1 MHDTKCE
8 KQNKPI
14 LIIPA
19 AGRSSRYPDMK
30 PKWMLTH
37 PSGKLMIEKVID
49 GLNVNDYKEI
59 YFVILR
65 EHCVKYEADLILKQA
80 FPDNIFN
87 ITILENPTLSSPE
100 TVYECIS
107 QNNIS
112 GGIVVKDCDCLVSYN
127 IPQTSNFIV
136 GLSLTNNV
144 HIKNLQQKSFI
155 ISNHDNIV
163 QEIIE
168 KQIASDNVCLGVY
181 GMKAED
187 MIISYKKLLNILSKE
202 MYFSHI
208 ISDLIDTYNKIF
220 TVVEAND
227 FIDWGTKE
235 EWFSS
240 TTIKN
245 TYLLDIDG
253 IVLFNTGK
261 YGSENWF
268 NIIKPIEENV
278 KIIKQLSDQGH
289 EIIFITSRTQ
299 GALLLFEEFLKER
312 KIIYKTIIHSCLHS
326 KRILVNDFAS
336 SNPFPSCLA
345 INIPRNQPIEPY
357 LK

>member
-1 MHDTKCE
+1 MYDKECE
-8 KQNKPI
+8 ITDKPI

-19 AGRSSRYPDMK
+19 AGKSSRYPNMK

-37 PSGKLMIEKVID
+37 PSGKLMIEKVVD
-49 GLNVNDYKEI
+49 GLKIDDYRKI
-59 YFVILR
+59 HFVILK
-65 EHCVKYEADLILKQA
+65 EHCLEYEADFVLKQA
-80 FPDNIFN
+80 FPSDIFE
-87 ITILENPTLSSPE
+87 ITILDTPTLSSPE
-100 TVYECIS
+100 TVYKCVK
-107 QNNIS
+107 QNNIY
-112 GGIVVKDCDCLVSYN
+112 GNIVIKDCDCLVSYDS
-127 IPQTSNFIV
+127 PQSSNFIV
-136 GLSLTNNV
+136 GLSLAKKPN
-144 HIKNLQQKSFI
+144 IKNLQQKSFI
-155 ISNHDNIV
+155 ISNQDNVI

-168 KQIASDNVCLGVY
+168 KKIVSDNVCLGVY
-181 GMKAED
+181 GMRAED
-187 MIISYKKLLNILSKE
+187 MILSYEKLLNVLSKE

-208 ISDLIDTYNKIF
+208 ISDLIDTHNRIF
-220 TVVEAND
+220 TAVEADD

-240 TTIKN
+240 TTMKN

-261 YGSENWF
+261 YGTENWF
-268 NIIKPIEENV
+268 NTLKPIEENIRV
-278 KIIKQLSDQGH
+278 IKQLSDQGH

-299 GALLLFEEFLKER
+299 DALLLFEEFLKER
-312 KIIYKTIIHSCLHS
+312 EITYKTIIHSCLHS

-345 INIPRNQPIEPY
+345 INVPRNQPIEPY

>member
-8 KQNKPI
+8 NQNKPI

-37 PSGKLMIEKVID
+37 PSGKLMIEKVVD
-49 GLNVNDYKEI
+49 GLNINDYKEI
-59 YFVILR
+59 HFVILR
-65 EHCVKYEADLILKQA
+65 EHCTKYEADLILNQA
-80 FPDNIFN
+80 FPDEIFN
-87 ITILENPTLSSPE
+87 ITILENSTLSSPE
-100 TVYECIS
+100 TVYECIN
-107 QNNIS
+107 QNKINGS
-112 GGIVVKDCDCLVSYN
+112 IVVKDCDCLVSYN
-127 IPQTSNFIV
+127 VPQNTNFIV
-136 GLSLTNNV
+136 GISLTSEV

-155 ISNHDNIV
+155 ISNHDGIV
-163 QEIIE
+163 QEIVE
-168 KQIASDNVCLGVY
+168 KQIVSDNVCLGVY

-187 MIISYKKLLNILSKE
+187 MTKSYRKLLNILSKE

-208 ISDLIDTYNKIF
+208 ISDLIDTCNEIF
-220 TVVEAND
+220 TTVKADN

-245 TYLLDIDG
+245 TYLFDIDG

-268 NIIKPIEENV
+268 NTIKPIEENV
-278 KIIKQLSDQGH
+278 KIIKQLSEQGH

-299 GALLLFEEFLKER
+299 DALLLFKEFLKER
-312 KIIYKTIIHSCLHS
+312 KIEYKTIIHSCLHS

-336 SNPFPSCLA
+336 SNPFPSCLS
-345 INIPRNQPIEPY
+345 INVPRNQSIEPY

>member
-1 MHDTKCE
+1 
-8 KQNKPI
+8 
-14 LIIPA
+14 
-19 AGRSSRYPDMK
+19 
-30 PKWMLTH
+30 
-37 PSGKLMIEKVID
+37 
-49 GLNVNDYKEI
+49 
-59 YFVILR
+59 
-65 EHCVKYEADLILKQA
+65 
-80 FPDNIFN
+80 
-87 ITILENPTLSSPE
+87 
-100 TVYECIS
+100 
-107 QNNIS
+107 
-112 GGIVVKDCDCLVSYN
+112 
-127 IPQTSNFIV
+127 
-136 GLSLTNNV
+136 
-144 HIKNLQQKSFI
+144 
-155 ISNHDNIV
+155 
-163 QEIIE
+163 
-168 KQIASDNVCLGVY
+168 
-181 GMKAED
+181 

-208 ISDLIDTYNKIF
+208 ISDLIDAYNKIF